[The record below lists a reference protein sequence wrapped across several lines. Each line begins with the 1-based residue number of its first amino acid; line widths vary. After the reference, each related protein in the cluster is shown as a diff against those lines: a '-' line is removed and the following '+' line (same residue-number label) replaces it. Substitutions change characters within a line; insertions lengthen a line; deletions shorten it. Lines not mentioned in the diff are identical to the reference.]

1 MYQNLCVCV
10 YVLLLWLPFN
20 VDAEYF
26 VLVMKGGG
34 GGGYKSNFAFGLWK
48 RIIFEENSPLECYVV

>member
-34 GGGYKSNFAFGLWK
+34 GGTSQILPLVYGNVLFLKKIVLW
-48 RIIFEENSPLECYVV
+48 NVT